1 MQYCEEKEQIEE
13 PLINKIQWE
22 VFSSTMKWTQRSR
35 QHILSKHVVGMC
47 GVGIDWG
54 REQIQYGQIPYYINF
69 WGYHVQSIKL

>member
-1 MQYCEEKEQIEE
+1 
-13 PLINKIQWE
+13 
-22 VFSSTMKWTQRSR
+22 
-35 QHILSKHVVGMC
+35 VVGMC